1 MTRKLPKQQ
10 YFVLTIFL
18 ILLLSFGLNAQP
30 GAGAGGNPGGGGAPP
45 VPISG
50 IEFLVGAGCLV
61 GIKRSISFL
70 KGLRK
75 SS

>member
-1 MTRKLPKQQ
+1 MTR
-10 YFVLTIFL
+10 
-18 ILLLSFGLNAQP
+18 ILLRQLYFLSVFFIIMLCAVGSNAQP
-30 GAGAGGNPGGGGAPP
+30 GSGSGGNPGGGGVPP
-45 VPISG
+45 TPISG

-61 GIKRSISFL
+61 GIKRSIRFF

>member
-1 MTRKLPKQQ
+1 MKRRLPMMR
-10 YFVLTIFL
+10 YFVVLAVLAAFEA
-18 ILLLSFGLNAQP
+18 SGQP
-30 GAGAGGNPGGGGAPP
+30 GSGSGGPPGGGGPP
-45 VPISG
+45 PTPISG
-50 IEFLVGAGCLV
+50 IEFLLGAGCLV

>member
-1 MTRKLPKQQ
+1 MTRNLLREQ
-10 YFVLTIFL
+10 YFILTISL
-18 ILLLSFGLNAQP
+18 ILLCTFGSNAQP
-30 GAGAGGNPGGGGAPP
+30 PGGGGGNPGGGGAPAA
-45 VPISG
+45 PISG

-61 GIKRSISFL
+61 GIKRSIGYL

>member
-1 MTRKLPKQQ
+1 MTKKLLTKQ
-10 YFVLTIFL
+10 YFNLTFLFIVLFASAST
-18 ILLLSFGLNAQP
+18 AQP
-30 GAGAGGNPGGGGAPP
+30 GGGSGGNPGGGNAPP

-50 IEFLVGAGCLV
+50 IELLVGAGCLV

-70 KGLRK
+70 KGFRK